1 MWRRCNRQRRRWG
14 MTSVEHF
21 SDGNIGRALPR
32 HLCHYQ
38 EGRCRELMLRVAEKS
53 SQLFAN
59 LWMSFVAF
67 SSRHCQGNIVQL
79 VRKAM
84 WKEVHRNS
92 SYIHIETRTICFGV
106 LAWNSSRAGILDGAT
121 SLEVSSAR
129 EVSLQE
135 NQFLRFTALQRVL
148 LT

>member
-1 MWRRCNRQRRRWG
+1 
-14 MTSVEHF
+14 
-21 SDGNIGRALPR
+21 
-32 HLCHYQ
+32 
-38 EGRCRELMLRVAEKS
+38 MLRVAEKS

-67 SSRHCQGNIVQL
+67 ASDAVKVNNISL
-79 VRKAM
+79 ERKAM

-106 LAWNSSRAGILDGAT
+106 LAWNSSRASILDGAT

-135 NQFLRFTALQRVL
+135 NQFLRFTAFQRVL